1 MKLEIVF
8 LLLDTST
15 SFFTEKV
22 CNVKLKS
29 HYKSLFLIS
38 TLGWL
43 HKQGYHIGGN
53 INFHTF
59 SETIFSFVTFCV
71 TFTIVILLNELW
83 IINFFSVYYFKR
95 GQGLLKFMFLSYI
108 GIIYDTFTWR
118 LVSLLFF
125 ICNHKENN
133 TLCC

>member
-8 LLLDTST
+8 LLLEV
-15 SFFTEKV
+15 EKD
-22 CNVKLKS
+22 CNVKLNS

-59 SETIFSFVTFCV
+59 SETIFSFVTF
-71 TFTIVILLNELW
+71 TIVILPNELW